1 MKTVKLRKNSVSE
14 FIYDQGNKRLV
25 IYKNDG
31 TLPRTIKCSEDESQ
45 YIVDSYLNVADD
57 IVNYSKVPM
66 IFSVRQGSA
75 YSLY

>member
-31 TLPRTIKCSEDESQ
+31 TLPRTVKCSEDESQ
-45 YIVDSYLNVADD
+45 YIVDSYLN
-57 IVNYSKVPM
+57 
-66 IFSVRQGSA
+66 
-75 YSLY
+75 

>member
-31 TLPRTIKCSEDESQ
+31 TLPRTVKCSEDESQ
-45 YIVDSYLNVADD
+45 YIVDSYRNAADTV
-57 IVNYSKVPM
+57 VNYSKVPM
-66 IFSVRQGSA
+66 IFSVRHGSA
-75 YSLY
+75 YSTF

>member
-1 MKTVKLRKNSVSE
+1 MKTVNLRKNSVSE
-14 FIYDQGNKRLV
+14 FIYDQVNKRLV

-31 TLPRTIKCSEDESQ
+31 TLPRTVKCSEDESQ
-45 YIVDSYLNVADD
+45 HIVDSYRNVADT

-66 IFSVRQGSA
+66 IFSVRHGSA

>member
-45 YIVDSYLNVADD
+45 YIVDAYQNMADT

-66 IFSVRQGSA
+66 IFSVRHGSA
-75 YSLY
+75 YSIY

>member
-31 TLPRTIKCSEDESQ
+31 TLPRTVKCSEDESQ
-45 YIVDSYLNVADD
+45 YIVDSYRNAADTV
-57 IVNYSKVPM
+57 VNYLKVPM
-66 IFSVRQGSA
+66 IFSVRHGSA
-75 YSLY
+75 YSTF